1 MKNKHVIPTLS
12 EAKGRDL
19 GGWVAR
25 KLRPRTGP
33 TPRSLPFALLRVGMT
48 CALFLASCATAPKKP
63 DLDLKVINGRILD
76 GTGSP
81 WYRADVGVRGDSIVA
96 IGNLSASSAASTLDA
111 RDQIVSPGFIDLLGQ
126 SQTSVLTDPHVETKV
141 RQGVTTEVTG
151 EGFSPGPAIANRET
165 GEPARFPR
173 FADYLATVEKNG
185 TAINFALFV
194 GASNPREIVIGD
206 VNRAPT
212 ADEMHQMEQIIDQ
225 AMREG
230 AIGLSTSLIYLPA
243 MYSTTDEIINMA
255 KVAAKYGGVY
265 FSHIRDEGDKIDSA
279 LDEIFRIGREA
290 HIPVNVWHM
299 KVGGRAN
306 WGRMPHV
313 IERINQARDE
323 GIDVAANVYPYMAS
337 STSLSTLAPD
347 WALEG
352 GYSEFKKRL
361 ADPEQR
367 ARIAT
372 SFHDAVAKRGDRGI
386 FVGRIPN
393 PAFAQYE
400 KKFIEQIATEMGTS
414 PEETLIRLFS
424 ETPMSPSVIFF
435 SMSEPDVQYALKQP
449 FVSVGSDSG
458 SPTPQ
463 ARATNAS
470 AHPRAYGTFP
480 RVLGHYVRDEKLF
493 TLEEAVRK
501 VTSQAADRAQL
512 GDRGVL
518 RPGMKADIV
527 VFDPARIRDVATY
540 EDPHHFS
547 EGVIDVI
554 VNGVPVL
561 RDEQM
566 TNALPGRALR
576 GRGYKP

>member
-1 MKNKHVIPTLS
+1 MKLF
-12 EAKGRDL
+12 AG
-19 GGWVAR
+19 
-25 KLRPRTGP
+25 LR
-33 TPRSLPFALLRVGMT
+33 LALAVL
-48 CALFLASCATAPKKP
+48 LFASCATTGTKP
-63 DLDLKVINGRILD
+63 MLDLKVINGRILD
-76 GTGSP
+76 GTGAP
-81 WYRADVGVRGDSIVA
+81 WYRGDIGVRGDSIVA
-96 IGNLSASSAASTLDA
+96 IGDLSSTPATTTLDA
-111 RDQIVSPGFIDLLGQ
+111 RQNIVSPGFIDLLGQ
-126 SQTSVLTDPHVETKV
+126 SQMSVLVDPHLEAKV

-151 EGFSPGPAIANRET
+151 EGSSPGPAIASRET
-165 GEPARFPR
+165 GQQARFPR
-173 FADYLATVEKNG
+173 YADYLAAVEKNG
-185 TAINFALFV
+185 SAVNFALFV

-212 ADEMHQMEQIIDQ
+212 ADEMREMENIVDQ

-230 AIGLSTSLIYLPA
+230 AIGISTSLIYLPA
-243 MYSTTDEIINMA
+243 MYSTTEEIVNMA

-279 LDEIFRIGREA
+279 LDEIFRIARES
-290 HIPVNVWHM
+290 HIPINVWHM

-313 IERINQARDE
+313 IDRINAARAE
-323 GIDVAANVYPYMAS
+323 GIDVAGNVYPYIAS

-347 WALEG
+347 WSLEG

-367 ARIAT
+367 ARIST
-372 SFHDAVAKRGDRGI
+372 SLHDQFEKRGERGI
-386 FVGRIPN
+386 YVARIAN
-393 PAFAQYE
+393 PALAQYE
-400 KKFIEQIATEMGTS
+400 KKFIEQIASEMAVT
-414 PEETLIRLFS
+414 PEEALMRLFS
-424 ETPMSPSVIFF
+424 DTPMSPSVIFF
-435 SMSEPDVQYALKQP
+435 SMNEDDVQYALKQP
-449 FVSVGSDSG
+449 WVSVGSDSG

-463 ARATNAS
+463 ARATQAGV
-470 AHPRAYGTFP
+470 HPRAYGTFP
-480 RVLGHYVRDEKLF
+480 RVLGHYVRDVKLF

-512 GDRGVL
+512 ADRGLL

-527 VFDPARIRDVATY
+527 VFDSEKIRDVATY

-547 EGVIDVI
+547 EGVIDVV

-566 TNALPGRALR
+566 TDALPGRALR
-576 GRGYKP
+576 GRGWEGKR